1 MPRKSK
7 QANQLLVKPGD
18 VTHQCSAEEVT
29 QIVSRW
35 LAVFGQNTVTVRSE
49 QFLWHIFSSG
59 SYPSEEKQAA
69 RASYEKQ
76 LAHEYVVLSNDRR
89 TAFTTNQRPESC
101 AWSDYYVFPPN
112 LAWTM
117 AFTHEEGWLGP
128 YFARHHQFE
137 ALNRENAARVR
148 KAHAAAAARL
158 KGWG

>member
-1 MPRKSK
+1 MPGKSK
-7 QANQLLVKPGD
+7 QANQLLVTPGD
-18 VTHQCSAEEVT
+18 ITHQCSAEEVT

-35 LAVFGQNTVTVRSE
+35 LAVFGQNTVKVRPE

-59 SYPSEEKQAA
+59 SYPSEENQAA

-76 LAHEYVVLSNDRR
+76 VANEYVVLSNDRR

-101 AWSDYYVFPPN
+101 AWRDYYVFPPN

-148 KAHAAAAARL
+148 KSQEAAVARL

>member
-7 QANQLLVKPGD
+7 QTDPWLVKPGN
-18 VTHQCSAEEVT
+18 VSHQCSAEEVT
-29 QIVSRW
+29 QIVSCW
-35 LAVFGQNTVTVRSE
+35 LAVFGRNTVRVRAE
-49 QFLWHIFSSG
+49 EFLWHIFSSG

-76 LAHEYVVLSNDRR
+76 VAHEYVVLSNDRR
-89 TAFTTNQRPESC
+89 TAFTTDLRPESC

-117 AFTHEEGWLGP
+117 AFTHEEGWFGP

-148 KAHAAAAARL
+148 KAQEGAAARL